1 MQVKLRLAENQVS
14 KANAKKDEIKARLTA
29 LKKSSTSKQK
39 ELEGEIERVSAQ
51 TASLK
56 TELAS
61 ERKKVSGLENELEV
75 TKKEIVHTNKGSVA
89 CSLAGIYSRHYLL
102 WRASIFTLTLN
113 PDES

>member
-29 LKKSSTSKQK
+29 LKKSSTNKQK
-39 ELEGEIERVSAQ
+39 QLEGEIERVSAQ
-51 TASLK
+51 TATLK

-75 TKKEIVHTNKGSVA
+75 TKKEIVHTTKGSVA
-89 CSLAGIYSRHYLL
+89 CSLAGIYSRHIISYGVHLFSL
-102 WRASIFTLTLN
+102 SR
-113 PDES
+113 